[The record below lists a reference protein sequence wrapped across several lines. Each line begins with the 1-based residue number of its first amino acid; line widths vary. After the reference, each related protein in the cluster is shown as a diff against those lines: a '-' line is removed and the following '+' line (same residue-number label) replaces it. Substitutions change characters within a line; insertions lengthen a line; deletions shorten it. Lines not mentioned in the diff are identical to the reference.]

1 MVIGKSGGGT
11 GGGQVVGKKV
21 APVKQPLLRSKQ
33 ATSESLLSLY
43 SLCLSST
50 TISKS
55 LSTSWPLPENYR
67 LAAAN
72 CGRSWPRGWL
82 LIRFDF
88 PHQRLQG
95 GLDWAAMDWLTMT
108 TTIKICG
115 RFFACCARGQP
126 CCQVC
131 LFSLFEFWQSPS
143 LSETHSLTFDLFV
156 FFLLISPPFFYQI

>member
-1 MVIGKSGGGT
+1 MKKWGWDWRWSGCWEKGCTSQAAIAQIKAGHVRIIAIIV
-11 GGGQVVGKKV
+11 QFMFVVHHYFKNFV
-21 APVKQPLLRSKQ
+21 NLL
-33 ATSESLLSLY
+33 A
-43 SLCLSST
+43 
-50 TISKS
+50 
-55 LSTSWPLPENYR
+55 WPLPKSYR

-72 CGRSWPRGWL
+72 CGRSWPHGCWL

-115 RFFACCARGQP
+115 RFFACCARGQS
-126 CCQVC
+126 CQVC

>member
-1 MVIGKSGGGT
+1 MVIEKVGVGLLVVVRLLGKRLHQSSR
-11 GGGQVVGKKV
+11 
-21 APVKQPLLRSKQ
+21 PLLRSKQ
-33 ATSESLLSLY
+33 AKSESLLSLY
-43 SLCLSST
+43 SLCL
-50 TISKS
+50 
-55 LSTSWPLPENYR
+55 LSTNFNFSQPFTKNYH
-67 LAAAN
+67 LAAPN
-72 CGRSWPRGWL
+72 CGRSWPRCWL

>member
-1 MVIGKSGGGT
+1 MGGNWKKWGWDWWWSGCWEKGCTSQAGHCSDQSRPRQNNCYHCT
-11 GGGQVVGKKV
+11 VYVCPPLFQNLC
-21 APVKQPLLRSKQ
+21 QPLGHFLKITALQ
-33 ATSESLLSLY
+33 HE
-43 SLCLSST
+43 
-50 TISKS
+50 
-55 LSTSWPLPENYR
+55 
-67 LAAAN
+67 N

-126 CCQVC
+126 CQVC

-156 FFLLISPPFFYQI
+156 FF